1 MLKSSRIGP
10 SMKTMTLIAPPPATP
25 STLAAGEGFTVSE
38 VAADSGVAPSAVRFY
53 EEHGVVNAV
62 RTAGNQR
69 RFDESAA
76 CRIKIA
82 KLAQRVGLTVREIA
96 ELFADLPTDPGY
108 DDWGR
113 LADSLMSQAEQR
125 IADLKVQLDA
135 LGTDTKLCEIGANL
149 DS

>member
-1 MLKSSRIGP
+1 MLKSSWVGR
-10 SMKTMTLIAPPPATP
+10 SVNAMTLTAVP
-25 STLAAGEGFTVSE
+25 SAASDVEGFTVSK

-53 EEHGVVNAV
+53 EKHGVVNAT
-62 RTAGNQR
+62 RTSGNQR

-76 CRIKIA
+76 CRIHVA

-96 ELFADLPTDPGY
+96 ELFSDLPADPEP

-113 LADSLMSQAEQR
+113 VAVQIIGQAEQR
-125 IADLKVQLDA
+125 VADLKAQLDS
-135 LGTDTKLCEIGANL
+135 LGSDAKLCELGAAL